1 MIEQELR
8 DVEKALAPS
17 KIYYLDGTMSKIDYA
32 GIGLAQNFHLP
43 ARQSMAKPES
53 LKSSVT

>member
-1 MIEQELR
+1 MVEQELR

-32 GIGLAQNFHLP
+32 GIGLAQNFQYAQKIVDSEVAQTP
-43 ARQSMAKPES
+43 
-53 LKSSVT
+53 V